1 MVDFSNGN
9 LCGASIEL
17 NNVLSKLVDAKTEIE
32 SKMNDPASTAAAAF
46 QASQNK
52 INALTSKLQTVEI
65 PPLSKLNLQSEI
77 ESLLS
82 QVPGSVGYAIA
93 LAKITLEF
101 KDDIENKGLTLETIL
116 AIATTAQNEICDV
129 VPNFEK
135 ESGSIEPAVEKPPA
149 VKQAAK
155 PAEPETPSVVVQ
167 NPAVEKTSVEL
178 KQKKEDYAVS
188 STPPEKDTAALKITK
203 ETKTISINDTT
214 AKVAEQTSGVNVA
227 PGSGFLHKSKVAR
240 EYVKFDDITTSGGF
254 TLKFSKL
261 IYPALSVREVYIF
274 PQFAIRDFLV
284 TPKDPAITA
293 GAPELPGQ
301 FRQFLRDG
309 GPPYYESEYG
319 PHMVQIY
326 GYSLGMTTGLES
338 ENELIGFKPE
348 INSDGSVTI
357 ESSIKLE
364 GDHPGNI
371 TSVKSIS
378 RRKVGG
384 VGQWVEKDYFIFR
397 TSDRGSTRFKFKDSI
412 LNKRFGGYAAY
423 ITYDYLDNYD
433 ADIAV

>member
-32 SKMNDPASTAAAAF
+32 SKMDDPASTAAAAF
-46 QASQNK
+46 QASQNE
-52 INALTSKLQTVEI
+52 INALTSKLQTLEI
-65 PPLSKLNLQSEI
+65 SPLSKLNLQSEI

-116 AIATTAQNEICDV
+116 SIAATAQNEICDV

-167 NPAVEKTSVEL
+167 NPAVEKTSAEL
-178 KQKKEDYAVS
+178 KQKKEDYTVS
-188 STPPEKDTAALKITK
+188 STPPEEDTKAFKVTKVTK
-203 ETKTISINDTT
+203 EVSVQGGGSTTTLARAAEPTKGN
-214 AKVAEQTSGVNVA
+214 NVVSD
-227 PGSGFLHKSKVAR
+227 GGFIHKTKHAR
-240 EYVKFDDITTSGGF
+240 EYVKFADIKTSDGF
-254 TLKFSKL
+254 LLEFTKL
-261 IYPALSVREVYIF
+261 QHSPTSVKEIYIY
-274 PQFAIRDFLV
+274 PQFAIRDFLI
-284 TPKDPAITA
+284 TPTNSSIAA
-293 GAPELPGQ
+293 GNPVLAGQ
-301 FRQFLRDG
+301 MKEWFQSGR
-309 GPPYYESEYG
+309 PPYYESEYG
-319 PHMVQIY
+319 PHMVLVS
-326 GYSLGMTTGLES
+326 GDSLG
-338 ENELIGFKPE
+338 FAKPE
-348 INSDGSVTI
+348 VKNGSI
-357 ESSIKLE
+357 IFDSAIKLE
-364 GDHPGNI
+364 GDHPGNV
-371 TSVKSIS
+371 TSVKSLG
-378 RRKVGG
+378 RRRVGNG
-384 VGQWVEKDYFIFR
+384 NVWIEKTKFSARINNMNIFYE
-397 TSDRGSTRFKFKDSI
+397 DAN

-423 ITYDYLDNYD
+423 ISYSYLDNYD

>member
-1 MVDFSNGN
+1 MVDFSVPN
-9 LCGASIEL
+9 LCGASLEL
-17 NNVLSKLVDAKTEIE
+17 NDVLSKLADAKADAKAKLDEA
-32 SKMNDPASTAAAAF
+32 ASTAAAAF
-46 QASQNK
+46 DETQNELAGLK
-52 INALTSKLQTVEI
+52 DKLQSIEI
-65 PPLSKLNLQSEI
+65 PTLPKLNLQAEI
-77 ESLLS
+77 TSLLS
-82 QVPGSVGYAIA
+82 QVPGSVGYAVA

-129 VPNFEK
+129 VPNLEK
-135 ESGSIEPAVEKPPA
+135 DSGSTEPAVEKPPA

-227 PGSGFLHKSKVAR
+227 PDSGFLHKSKVAR

-261 IYPALSVREVYIF
+261 IYPALSVREIYIF
-274 PQFAIRDFLV
+274 PKFAIRDFLV
-284 TPKDPAITA
+284 TSKDSAIAA

-301 FRQFLRDG
+301 FRQFFKDG
-309 GPPYYESEYG
+309 RPPYYESEYG

-326 GYSLGMTTGLES
+326 GYSLGMTSGLAS
-338 ENELIGFKPE
+338 ENEIIGFKPE

-378 RRKVGG
+378 RRKVDG

-397 TSDRGSTRFKFKDSI
+397 ADRRSTNFKFKDSI